1 MRRPEAVRQ
10 INRPGAG
17 LEREGGRALPA
28 GRERSCAAHRRPA
41 QTEEAVC
48 KQSQTVK
55 REELFRITSEPM
67 CEQKPGRHRAL
78 AMCLLSLGLV
88 LTLMMTTVSIRVTYV
103 TDSNGA
109 KQLLLTSES
118 DPTRLM
124 SLSGIEAEEGDR
136 VYYTAFG
143 DSLATLNIE
152 RAFTV
157 TIEADG
163 QETPVKMVYGTVA
176 EALEKAGIT
185 LGPDDYTVPAL
196 DSLVGIGSKV
206 EVHRVRYEETV
217 EYQTIPYETEYVYT
231 SLYFRDTDRVTT
243 VQAGADG
250 QRAITTRHR
259 WVDGELENSI
269 VTDVTTTVEPKD
281 ALIKTYGA
289 GAPVSPMTGPD
300 GTTNPPSSYSQ
311 VLTGKATGYYS
322 RTGRGASGLGLG
334 YGTVAVDPDVIP
346 YGTLLYI
353 TSTDGKFVYGY
364 ALATDTGIALQDGQI
379 LVDLFYETYAE
390 SVINGAIN
398 VNVYVVG

>member
-1 MRRPEAVRQ
+1 M
-10 INRPGAG
+10 
-17 LEREGGRALPA
+17 
-28 GRERSCAAHRRPA
+28 
-41 QTEEAVC
+41 
-48 KQSQTVK
+48 
-55 REELFRITSEPM
+55 FRITSECKREKRPTA
-67 CEQKPGRHRAL
+67 RHRMFAL
-78 AMCLLSLGLV
+78 GILSLGLA
-88 LTLMMTTVSIRVTYV
+88 LTLILTTVSIRVTYV

-109 KQLLLTSES
+109 SQLLLTSES

-124 SLSGIEAEEGDR
+124 SLSGIEAAEGDR

-157 TIEADG
+157 TVEADG
-163 QETPVKMVYGTVA
+163 QEIPVKMVYGTVG

-185 LGPDDYTVPAL
+185 LGPDDYTVPEQ
-196 DSLVGIGSKV
+196 DSLVGIGSRI

-243 VQAGADG
+243 IQAGSNG
-250 QRAITTRHR
+250 QCAITTRHR

-269 VTDVTTTVEPKD
+269 VTDVTTTVEPQD
-281 ALIKTYGA
+281 ALLKTYGA
-289 GAPVSPMTGPD
+289 GAPVSPVTGPD
-300 GTTNPPSSYSQ
+300 GTTNPPSSYSK

-322 RTGRGASGLGLG
+322 RTGNGASGLGLG

-353 TSTDGKFVYGY
+353 TSTDGRFVYGY
-364 ALATDTGIALQDGQI
+364 AVATDTGIALQDGHV

>member
-1 MRRPEAVRQ
+1 MEAA
-10 INRPGAG
+10 PG
-17 LEREGGRALPA
+17 GGPGDQTGQQRA
-28 GRERSCAAHRRPA
+28 
-41 QTEEAVC
+41 EEAAR

-55 REELFRITSEPM
+55 REELFRITSECKHDEKRRM
-67 CEQKPGRHRAL
+67 ARQRL
-78 AMCLLSLGLV
+78 FAMGILSLGLA
-88 LTLMMTTVSIRVTYV
+88 LTLILTTVSIRVTYV

-109 KQLLLTSES
+109 SQLLLTSES

-124 SLSGIEAEEGDR
+124 NLSGIEAAEGDR

-143 DSLATLNIE
+143 GSLATLNIE

-157 TIEADG
+157 NIEADG
-163 QETPVKMVYGTVA
+163 QEIPVKMVYGTVA

-185 LGPDDYTVPAL
+185 LGPDDYTEPAL
-196 DSLVGIGSKV
+196 DSLVSIGSKI

-243 VQAGADG
+243 LQAGSNG
-250 QRAITTRHR
+250 QCAITTRHR

-269 VTDVTTTVEPKD
+269 VTDVTTTVEPQD
-281 ALIKTYGA
+281 ALIKAYGA
-289 GAPVSPMTGPD
+289 GAPVSPLTGPD
-300 GTTNPPSSYSQ
+300 GTTNPPSSYSK

-322 RTGRGASGLGLG
+322 RTGSGASGLGLG

-364 ALATDTGIALQDGQI
+364 AVATDTGIALQDGHI